1 MRWDAINVNN
11 GQELLDFYIQNH
23 RHFDAVLTDID
34 MPLLDGIDATIQI
47 REYEREHN
55 LPEKKIVVFTG
66 NNTEK

>member
-1 MRWDAINVNN
+1 M
-11 GQELLDFYIQNH
+11 DFYIQNH
-23 RHFDAVLTDID
+23 HHFDAVLTDID

-55 LPEKKIVVFTG
+55 LPEKKIVVFTR